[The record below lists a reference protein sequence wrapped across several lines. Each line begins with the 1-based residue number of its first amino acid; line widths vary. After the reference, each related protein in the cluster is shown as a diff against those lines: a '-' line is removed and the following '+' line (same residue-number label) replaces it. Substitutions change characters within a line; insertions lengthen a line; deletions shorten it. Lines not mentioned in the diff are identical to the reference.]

1 MKDLM
6 KISEIADFFGVSP
19 KAMRLYEQ
27 KGIIKP
33 CKVDAV
39 NGYRYYSPDQV
50 KQLNA
55 LVELQNLGFSLN
67 DIKKIMDGGIKSEKL
82 KDFLFKKKVEWEQ
95 HIAEVQRK
103 IEAIENIENR
113 IARKQGKEIAE
124 MTEDERAQFIFEVVS
139 VEELKAERVLSEAI
153 WL

>member
-1 MKDLM
+1 MKNLM
-6 KISEIADFFGVSP
+6 KISEIAEFFGVSP

-39 NGYRYYSPDQV
+39 NDYRYYSPDQV
-50 KQLNA
+50 K
-55 LVELQNLGFSLN
+55 
-67 DIKKIMDGGIKSEKL
+67 
-82 KDFLFKKKVEWEQ
+82 
-95 HIAEVQRK
+95 QRK

-113 IARKQGKEIAE
+113 IARKQGKEITE

-139 VEELKAERVLSEAI
+139 VEELKASRVLSEAI